1 MSWEVWDMTSKKS
14 FFNLAIY
21 LNNLKRFK
29 WGSFLYGI
37 VLFFAVPFMFLIEDM
52 EYLSNRF
59 LPQTDNVPAILT
71 DTYIILPILFA
82 IVVPTVAAVLI
93 FHNVHSPK
101 QSVFVHSLPVS
112 RMENYISDV
121 ASGLTLM
128 SLPVIV
134 NGIILLIMSF
144 SDYSVIM
151 TPASV
156 IYWMFLNLSVL
167 FVMFSVASATAF
179 LTGNAAVHIGLN
191 VFAHILPMIVALFIA
206 IISEEF
212 LYGFMTTENFVSNE
226 IITHTPIVW
235 LFAGAMN
242 YRSFQ
247 MSIFSQG
254 MFWVYIAVSLALYVA
269 GYLLYRVRKVELS
282 GDVCAFSVFR
292 PIFKYMATAS
302 VAIFVFAIL
311 CETDIAPVFAYI
323 EVAVS
328 AAIVYFACEM
338 IINKSFK
345 VFGSYK
351 GLLVFIAASAAVLLF
366 VANTSVFGYE
376 TRIPDPQDIE
386 SAAVHESYR
395 FDNIVVSDAK
405 LIENVRETHAKM
417 LESIPRRTDR
427 VFESGRIF
435 YITYKLRDGKV
446 MRRQYIVEKEIFDEA
461 LAKMFENEE
470 YKQKVTGICELNIEN
485 INEAKLYLD
494 SSGMS
499 WSKLLRDED
508 AVEFMR
514 AVEKD
519 ISELSYNELSYGA
532 SLLHFRIDISCTVKE
547 NRELRIFKESEAE
560 AFANRNFPDDNVLK
574 TFDLAINKNYKN
586 TMALLREK
594 GYYEEFVHQAS
605 NAVWLCK
612 KPIEYDGEFYHYD
625 EKTLPRKDYGVLG
638 SDCVHIYSVDG
649 RAAVEAMFES
659 PRGEER
665 TGKNYYVFLY
675 SGADF
680 KDMWIPHDALVIN
693 ETDLPD
699 YVKKYLQTNENL

>member
-1 MSWEVWDMTSKKS
+1 MTSKKS

-59 LPQTDNVPAILT
+59 LPQTDNVPVILT
-71 DTYIILPILFA
+71 DSYIILPVLFA
-82 IVVPTVAAVLI
+82 IAVPTVAAVLI

-112 RMENYISDV
+112 RLENYISDIL
-121 ASGLTLM
+121 SGLTLM
-128 SLPVIV
+128 ALPVIA
-134 NGIILLIMSF
+134 NGIILLLMSF
-144 SDYSVIM
+144 TDYGVIM

-167 FVMFSVASATAF
+167 FIMFSVASATAF

-191 VFAHILPMIVALFIA
+191 VFAHILPIIVALFIA

-226 IITHTPIVW
+226 IMTHTPIVW
-235 LFAGAMN
+235 LFAGAIN
-242 YRSFQ
+242 YRAFQ
-247 MSIFSQG
+247 ISIFSQG

-405 LIENVRETHAKM
+405 LIEDVRATHTKM
-417 LESIPRRTDR
+417 LESIPRRTDEL
-427 VFESGRIF
+427 FEFENGR
-435 YITYKLRDGKV
+435 YIYVTYRLRNGDV
-446 MRRQYIVEKEIFDEA
+446 LRRQYIVEKEVADEA
-461 LAKMFENEE
+461 LSKMFENNE
-470 YKQKVTGICELNIEN
+470 YKQKVTGLCELNIEN
-485 INEAKLYLD
+485 VNEINILFD

-499 WSKLLRDED
+499 WRKIIRDED
-508 AVEFMR
+508 AVAFMR

-519 ISELSYNELSYGA
+519 VTGLSYKDFAQNEQ
-532 SLLHFRIDISCTVKE
+532 LLRLHIDFSITAKE
-547 NRELRIFKESEAE
+547 NRERKVFKDMETKETV
-560 AFANRNFPDDNVLK
+560 NQLYPDDNIVKSFSLG
-574 TFDLAINKNYKN
+574 INKNFTN
-586 TMALLREK
+586 TFAFLKEK
-594 GYYEEFVHQAS
+594 GYYEELLHQAA

-612 KPIEYDGEFYHYD
+612 KPIEYDGEFYRYD
-625 EKTLPRKDYGVLG
+625 GETLPHKDFRIPG
-638 SDCVHIYSVDG
+638 SDCVHIYSADG
-649 RAAVEAMFES
+649 RAVVEEMFNTSYGKEK
-659 PRGEER
+659 E
-665 TGKNYYVFLY
+665 GKNYYVFIY
-675 SGADF
+675 SGDSF
-680 KDMWIPHDALVIN
+680 NIWIPHDALVIN